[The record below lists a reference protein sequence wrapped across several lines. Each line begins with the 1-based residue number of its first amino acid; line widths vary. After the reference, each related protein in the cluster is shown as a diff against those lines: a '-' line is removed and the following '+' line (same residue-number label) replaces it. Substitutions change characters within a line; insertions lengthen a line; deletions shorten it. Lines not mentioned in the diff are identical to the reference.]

1 MLGELRNRTRKL
13 AGNGDTSV
21 QQNGP
26 QLPGGRA
33 SFFEGLISV
42 LLLAVEGA
50 A

>member
-1 MLGELRNRTRKL
+1 VLGKLRNRTRKL

-21 QQNGP
+21 QQNWP

-33 SFFEGLISV
+33 SFFEGLIGV
-42 LLLAVEGA
+42 PLLVVEGA